1 MHDVCGSEPG
11 LAIGMPYVGAGITN
25 MRDNEYDD
33 IELVDL
39 AKKGSKQAFG
49 ELVKRH
55 HHRWVSLAACILR
68 DRGEAEDE
76 VQNACWK
83 AFEHLD
89 QFQGESDFSIWLSR
103 IVVNQC
109 LMFMRSRRRVR
120 FLHLDAGIRGYL
132 NGSIDLPSWRLD
144 PEGEVGKRQVGEV
157 LAREIRRIPALLRN
171 VVLLRDVDELP
182 ITEVADRLG
191 ITVSAAKSRLLRARI
206 ELRQRV
212 LRHCGP
218 SGTGSLAT
226 GVKRFERPRLTT
238 LK

>member
-39 AKKGSKQAFG
+39 AKKGSKQ
-49 ELVKRH
+49 
-55 HHRWVSLAACILR
+55 
-68 DRGEAEDE
+68 
-76 VQNACWK
+76 

-171 VVLLRDVDELP
+171 VVLLR
-182 ITEVADRLG
+182 
-191 ITVSAAKSRLLRARI
+191 
-206 ELRQRV
+206 
-212 LRHCGP
+212 
-218 SGTGSLAT
+218 
-226 GVKRFERPRLTT
+226 
-238 LK
+238 

>member
-1 MHDVCGSEPG
+1 MVFVEVDPRWLLECPNGGPG
-11 LAIGMPYVGAGITN
+11 IIN
-25 MRDNEYDD
+25 MRDHEYDD
-33 IELVDL
+33 IDLVNL
-39 AKKGSKQAFG
+39 AKNGNKQAFG
-49 ELVKRH
+49 ELVMRH
-55 HHRWVSLAACILR
+55 HHKWVNLAACILR
-68 DRGEAEDE
+68 DREEAEDE

-109 LMFMRSRRRVR
+109 LMFMRARRRVR
-120 FLHLDAGIRGYL
+120 FLHLDAGIPGYQ

-157 LAREIRRIPALLRN
+157 LEREIRRIPALLRN

-182 ITEVADRLG
+182 IAEVAVRLG
-191 ITVSAAKSRLLRARI
+191 ITVSAAKSRLLRARF

-218 SGTGSLAT
+218 SGSGSLAT
-226 GVKRFERPRLTT
+226 AVKHFERPRLATHS
-238 LK
+238 